1 MAQLQTTTFSDPG
14 YLQLPK
20 GDNTTRPSAA
30 AGMMRFNTANN
41 LIEFYDSTGWRPVT
55 GISKGSI
62 GTGGDT
68 IMYASSNSVNGRN
81 HGVVHMFT
89 SSGSFTFTPAFTGT
103 VEVLVIGSGGSGGGH
118 LGGGG
123 GAGGVAFSRAYPV
136 SSGSGIPI
144 TVAGTT
150 GAPPAHSHYSNNGS
164 NSVFGSI
171 TAIGGGGGGSWD
183 GYAGRPGGSGGGGCP
198 ASNGAG
204 SNSHT
209 GPNDSRNKNLGGL
222 GTQGQ
227 GFPGGAGIRYNRQ
240 GEDSH
245 HGGGG
250 GGAGAPGWST
260 EDDCHQGLLCD
271 GGAGIA
277 NNILGY
283 TLYWGGGGG
292 GSQHHGNTTNA
303 TSGGIGGGGGGTQ
316 THGGPRWPGTQHA
329 NGCGGGFAL
338 NNGAGPGGSH
348 YNGGSAG
355 ANTGGGGSGAYGQA
369 GNGGSGIVIVKY

>member
-1 MAQLQTTTFSDPG
+1 MAQLQTTTFSDQG

-20 GDNTTRPSAA
+20 GDNSTRPTAA
-30 AGMMRFNTANN
+30 AGMMRYNTTNN
-41 LIEFYDSTGWRPVT
+41 LVEFYDTTGWRPVT
-55 GISKGSI
+55 GISRGAI

-68 IMYASSNSVNGRN
+68 ILYATGNSSNGRSR
-81 HGVVHMFT
+81 GVVHMFT
-89 SSGSFTFTPAFTGT
+89 SAGNFTFTPAFTGN
-103 VEVLVIGSGGSGGGH
+103 VEVLVVGGGGSGGGH

-123 GAGGVAFSRAYPV
+123 GAGGIVKSLSYPV
-136 SSGSGIPI
+136 SSGSGISV
-144 TVAGTT
+144 TVAATT
-150 GAPPAHSHYSNNGS
+150 GAPPAYSHSSNNGS

-171 TAIGGGGGGSWD
+171 TATGGGGGGSWD

-227 GFPGGAGIRYNRQ
+227 GFPGGAGIRFNRQ

-245 HGGGG
+245 KAGGG
-250 GGAGAPGWST
+250 GGAGGPGYSA

-271 GGAGIA
+271 GGPGIA

-316 THGGPRWPGTQHA
+316 THGGPRWPGTHHT
-329 NGCGGGFAL
+329 NGCGGGQAL
-338 NNGAGPGGSH
+338 NNGSGPGGSH
-348 YNGGSAG
+348 YNGGQAG
-355 ANTGGGGSGAYGQA
+355 ANTGGGGGGAYGQA